1 MDKKFIHLAKIN
13 KLINT
18 ALHYGVFTRII
29 K

>member
-18 ALHYGVFTRII
+18 ALHYGVFIRMT